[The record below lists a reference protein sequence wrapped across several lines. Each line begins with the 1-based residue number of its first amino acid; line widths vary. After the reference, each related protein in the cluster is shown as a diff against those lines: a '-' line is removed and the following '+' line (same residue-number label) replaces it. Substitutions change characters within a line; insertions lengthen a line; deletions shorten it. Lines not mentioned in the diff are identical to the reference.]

1 MTLPQVTTTNP
12 QPPTQPNTTNSNTT
26 TTQGPTP
33 AIPPS
38 STSPSTSQ
46 TSDPKQTA
54 EAKSAFTASLHS
66 LGANYTT
73 ELVERAKVL
82 HSNQGALSAQE
93 ENLAKTTEALRK
105 QNDAWEGIAEDARK
119 GLKEI
124 GDVQN
129 WAEVIERELLVLEET
144 LRIAEEEE
152 EREEERVRAEER
164 GRERGRYES
173 LSEDEEGRGVNGH
186 GLGNGKVDEEEG
198 QKGNKGKGKEPA
210 TETKKGWFGWW

>member
-1 MTLPQVTTTNP
+1 MTLPTTQPTTTNP
-12 QPPTQPNTTNSNTT
+12 QPPIQPNTNSTS
-26 TTQGPTP
+26 TTQDPTP

-38 STSPSTSQ
+38 STSTSQ
-46 TSDPKQTA
+46 NPDPKQTA

-82 HSNQGALSAQE
+82 HSNQAALSAQE

-105 QNDAWEGIAEDARK
+105 QNDAWEGVAEDARK

-129 WAEVIERELLVLEET
+129 WAEMIERELLVVEET

-152 EREEERVRAEER
+152 EMERGGEDGVRAGER
-164 GRERGRYES
+164 GRGREYES
-173 LSEDEEGRGVNGH
+173 LSEDEEGSRGLNGH
-186 GLGNGKVDEEEG
+186 GHENGKIDEEG
-198 QKGNKGKGKEPA
+198 QKGKKGKGKEP
-210 TETKKGWFGWW
+210 TTGTKKGWFGWW

>member
-1 MTLPQVTTTNP
+1 MTLPSTQTTTTNP
-12 QPPTQPNTTNSNTT
+12 QLPPQPNTTTS
-26 TTQGPTP
+26 TTQDPTP
-33 AIPPS
+33 AIPS
-38 STSPSTSQ
+38 SAPQ

-93 ENLAKTTEALRK
+93 ETLAKTTEALRK
-105 QNDAWEGIAEDARK
+105 QNDSWEGMAEEARK

-210 TETKKGWFGWW
+210 TETKKGWFNWW

>member
-1 MTLPQVTTTNP
+1 MTLPTTQTTTTNP
-12 QPPTQPNTTNSNTT
+12 QPPPQPNTNNTSS
-26 TTQGPTP
+26 TTQDPTP
-33 AIPPS
+33 AIPS
-38 STSPSTSQ
+38 SAPQ

-105 QNDAWEGIAEDARK
+105 QNDSWEGMAEEARK

-186 GLGNGKVDEEEG
+186 GLRNGKVDEEG

-210 TETKKGWFGWW
+210 TETKKGWFNWW